1 MADKT
6 GSSKLYI
13 KGGAHVAV
21 CPPAETANDITKN
34 LSGVVVEQ
42 NKRSSFANITSLT
55 QEFYLPNDYTRVD
68 KTPDLTGAQVYLNA
82 TANSK
87 VKYRIYRY
95 DKSLNPRYLTSID
108 ITNAISSDS
117 GTKVTYTTITKHQ
130 LEVGDYVNIEGFTTT
145 GFNGPFIITDVP
157 STTTF
162 KVANTTSGNQ
172 STTVAKIARPPR
184 SSKYLKNNGVPYIK
198 IGTLLDKDE
207 ISYKWKLINY
217 DDLSSTAWWHGTF
230 VYDKKIK
237 IPKNSL
243 LVRLDKR
250 LKANNI
256 LYDELTVKNVHF
268 KKNKMIINVYDINQ
282 RTKDEYQRIVYG
294 QKGKKGIREGFKGY
308 LHLKNQTKYIKGP
321 FLDEYYSEIWAP
333 ITKRT
338 ITEII
343 HSNISF
349 DEGEAYYKEPLA
361 VDARYDSEVG
371 WVGVVEGEATASTT
385 GDQWLDIKFKPVEIS
400 DNWVGQKFKIVIEG
414 AGINKIYYNTPS
426 ALPSNATAYKADN
439 TALVSGATSSAM
451 IRVLAAVAN
460 EGTDFLSNKFRSV
473 VSNYN
478 VEGLL
483 AGDNDFWSSKPNP
496 SKYGVESLYFDVSD
510 ATGDSAVVDAVYLD
524 SASPGVNFNVYYSTD
539 DNGPGTDTDSWNN
552 LLWHHVPKTFKAT
565 TRQSYILPNPIT
577 AKYIKIEFSS
587 LQAEYYNPGKNAK
600 PIYYYKYPSWVVNY
614 FLSIYDMQYN
624 KTEDPFIAGQT
635 NLRYDLLKL
644 AFNYYRGDII
654 NTTRA
659 PVVIEDTNSQNNIVT
674 NLLKNATVELQDY
687 DLTSLTNIKASFD
700 QFQKHPGYN
709 ARLDGVVGKAANLK
723 SIEEYF
729 NYSVERLSSAR
740 ANTVDVSSTDRNHL
754 LLEKSMPT
762 MYFYPT
768 CRHAYME
775 AYAKFENNKAYF
787 VKIKEIRFERN
798 NHTVISDQELYKFVP
813 GDNKNYAY
821 SDFTSSSD
829 GWSVS

>member
-256 LYDELTVKNVHF
+256 LYDELTVKNVH
-268 KKNKMIINVYDINQ
+268 
-282 RTKDEYQRIVYG
+282 
-294 QKGKKGIREGFKGY
+294 
-308 LHLKNQTKYIKGP
+308 LK
-321 FLDEYYSEIWAP
+321 
-333 ITKRT
+333 
-338 ITEII
+338 
-343 HSNISF
+343 
-349 DEGEAYYKEPLA
+349 
-361 VDARYDSEVG
+361 
-371 WVGVVEGEATASTT
+371 
-385 GDQWLDIKFKPVEIS
+385 
-400 DNWVGQKFKIVIEG
+400 
-414 AGINKIYYNTPS
+414 
-426 ALPSNATAYKADN
+426 
-439 TALVSGATSSAM
+439 
-451 IRVLAAVAN
+451 
-460 EGTDFLSNKFRSV
+460 
-473 VSNYN
+473 
-478 VEGLL
+478 
-483 AGDNDFWSSKPNP
+483 
-496 SKYGVESLYFDVSD
+496 
-510 ATGDSAVVDAVYLD
+510 
-524 SASPGVNFNVYYSTD
+524 
-539 DNGPGTDTDSWNN
+539 
-552 LLWHHVPKTFKAT
+552 
-565 TRQSYILPNPIT
+565 
-577 AKYIKIEFSS
+577 
-587 LQAEYYNPGKNAK
+587 
-600 PIYYYKYPSWVVNY
+600 
-614 FLSIYDMQYN
+614 
-624 KTEDPFIAGQT
+624 
-635 NLRYDLLKL
+635 
-644 AFNYYRGDII
+644 
-654 NTTRA
+654 
-659 PVVIEDTNSQNNIVT
+659 
-674 NLLKNATVELQDY
+674 
-687 DLTSLTNIKASFD
+687 
-700 QFQKHPGYN
+700 
-709 ARLDGVVGKAANLK
+709 
-723 SIEEYF
+723 
-729 NYSVERLSSAR
+729 
-740 ANTVDVSSTDRNHL
+740 
-754 LLEKSMPT
+754 
-762 MYFYPT
+762 
-768 CRHAYME
+768 
-775 AYAKFENNKAYF
+775 
-787 VKIKEIRFERN
+787 KIK
-798 NHTVISDQELYKFVP
+798 
-813 GDNKNYAY
+813 
-821 SDFTSSSD
+821 
-829 GWSVS
+829 

>member
-1 MADKT
+1 
-6 GSSKLYI
+6 
-13 KGGAHVAV
+13 
-21 CPPAETANDITKN
+21 
-34 LSGVVVEQ
+34 
-42 NKRSSFANITSLT
+42 
-55 QEFYLPNDYTRVD
+55 
-68 KTPDLTGAQVYLNA
+68 
-82 TANSK
+82 
-87 VKYRIYRY
+87 
-95 DKSLNPRYLTSID
+95 
-108 ITNAISSDS
+108 
-117 GTKVTYTTITKHQ
+117 
-130 LEVGDYVNIEGFTTT
+130 
-145 GFNGPFIITDVP
+145 
-157 STTTF
+157 
-162 KVANTTSGNQ
+162 
-172 STTVAKIARPPR
+172 
-184 SSKYLKNNGVPYIK
+184 
-198 IGTLLDKDE
+198 
-207 ISYKWKLINY
+207 
-217 DDLSSTAWWHGTF
+217 
-230 VYDKKIK
+230 
-237 IPKNSL
+237 
-243 LVRLDKR
+243 
-250 LKANNI
+250 
-256 LYDELTVKNVHF
+256 
-268 KKNKMIINVYDINQ
+268 MIINVYDINQ